1 MGQCR
6 TRPVDQ
12 QFAQIYVP
20 ALADAEK
27 LRLATG
33 RRLTRDKAKPRHKI
47 ATALECTLGDRSP
60 RPDRVWNRIADVV
73 REPIIGLALAERT
86 LSPRTLARH
95 FADTKLFRVKGFGLS
110 PAEGARP
117 DRQPRFH
124 RHEGGR

>member
-1 MGQCR
+1 MKYPACKKLAIIQLVEQSPFPVRR
-6 TRPVDQ
+6 TLER
-12 QFAQIYVP
+12 AP
-20 ALADAEK
+20 AFPG
-27 LRLATG
+27 RLFLSLVRSVLQ
-33 RRLTRDKAKPRHKI
+33 RR
-47 ATALECTLGDRSP
+47 CTWGDRSP

-73 REPIIGLALAERT
+73 REPIIGLALAEPT
-86 LSPRTLARH
+86 PSPRTLARH